1 MSMSINI
8 RRKKLIIVLPMLAVG
23 AISLLFSYIYSSM
36 ILTIIGLGLV
46 FWASVLY
53 YTVSSYHI
61 PREFIDAYSKSY
73 ADTIE
78 HLRTR
83 LGHTSSKAIFFYPKS
98 LKGIMHGY
106 VAFYDSNGSDDVRNL
121 LSLYINDVE
130 DGNGMSSITLETGGT
145 KQKYII
151 LKAYSQGIID
161 LIEGK
166 IEKNLALV
174 DVEELQHT
182 LYKVMVEDLMLMD
195 DIIIESS
202 DSIIKVKIVGKDS
215 ATLCSSIGDQSLCPL
230 CSSIALAVSK
240 STGKGVVIEESI
252 IKGKSVN
259 NTLRLIDL

>member
-1 MSMSINI
+1 
-8 RRKKLIIVLPMLAVG
+8 
-23 AISLLFSYIYSSM
+23 
-36 ILTIIGLGLV
+36 
-46 FWASVLY
+46 
-53 YTVSSYHI
+53 
-61 PREFIDAYSKSY
+61 
-73 ADTIE
+73 
-78 HLRTR
+78 
-83 LGHTSSKAIFFYPKS
+83 
-98 LKGIMHGY
+98 MHGY
-106 VAFYDSNGSDDVRNL
+106 VAFYDSNRSDDVRSL
-121 LSLYINDVE
+121 LSLYINNIE
-130 DGNGMSSITLETGGT
+130 DGNGISSITLEKEDT

-166 IEKNLALV
+166 IEKSLALV
-174 DVEELQHT
+174 DVGELQNT

-202 DSIIKVKIVGKDS
+202 DDSTIKVKIIGKDS

-252 IKGKSVN
+252 IKGRSVN

>member
-8 RRKKLIIVLPMLAVG
+8 RRKKLIIVLPMLVVG
-23 AISLLFSYIYSSM
+23 ALSLLFSYVYSSM

-106 VAFYDSNGSDDVRNL
+106 VAFYDSNGSDNVRSL

-130 DGNGMSSITLETGGT
+130 DGNGISSIILKGDS

-174 DVEELQHT
+174 DVGELQHI

-202 DSIIKVKIVGKDS
+202 DSTIKVKIIGKDS
-215 ATLCSSIGDQSLCPL
+215 AALCSSIGDQSLCPL

-240 STGKGVVIEESI
+240 STGKGVIIEESI